1 MENEF
6 KQREIETLS
15 AENKELM
22 DLEKLI
28 TDGVNTKIPMEIT
41 YNNKKFGVLLRPLTN
56 LEWNNAIQTSLH
68 NKNTNNEVEL
78 LKLGL
83 YKIDGSKFP
92 NELIPKLPAGISSE
106 LMKKLAEISGIKIN
120 SKENI
125 KMAKQLM
132 GF

>member
-1 MENEF
+1 MANDL
-6 KQREIETLS
+6 KQREIESLS
-15 AENKELM
+15 SEEMEIL

-28 TDGVNTKIPMEIT
+28 TDGVNAKIPMEIT

-56 LEWNNAIQTSLH
+56 IEWNNAIQTSIQ
-68 NKNTNNEVEL
+68 NKKTTNEVEL

-83 YKIDGSKFP
+83 YKIDGNPFP
-92 NELIPKLPAGISSE
+92 KELISKLPAGISSE
-106 LMKKLAEISGIKIN
+106 LMKKLAEISGIQIN
-120 SKENI
+120 SEENI